1 MICPQSDDFAFVRDD
16 CKIINSPPGFNCM
29 IWMSSGDTQ
38 YDSLVQ
44 CISRSRLVDI
54 GERRALVVL
63 LMDFLLTTQ
72 ILKSFLQRR
81 LITYYCLMS
90 KLSLSD
96 GRWVIQDIQTPRL
109 ARLVERCRMMNWK
122 RCLHRQA
129 GSTSRERWKRQR
141 LGSRA
146 C

>member
-1 MICPQSDDFAFVRDD
+1 MICPQSDDLAFVRDD

-63 LMDFLLTTQ
+63 LMDFLNNPNFEKFSPKTTDH
-72 ILKSFLQRR
+72 ILLPHVETVV
-81 LITYYCLMS
+81 I
-90 KLSLSD
+90 
-96 GRWVIQDIQTPRL
+96 RWQMGYTRHSNPTASPSSGEMPDDELEAML
-109 ARLVERCRMMNWK
+109 APTSG
-122 RCLHRQA
+122 LH
-129 GSTSRERWKRQR
+129 K
-141 LGSRA
+141 
-146 C
+146 